1 MDSSTCFT
9 LIEENSSELVH
20 KRNRLDG
27 TNPTESILPLN
38 DSSIDDSIPG
48 LHHWF
53 LFLVWYQVRDSVH
66 FWEQADKLEQ
76 NGSDVFISI
85 VYHAIFLFSSP

>member
-1 MDSSTCFT
+1 MSKGKRDNAVHTNDSPHLKMDSSTCFT

-48 LHHWF
+48 LHH
-53 LFLVWYQVRDSVH
+53 
-66 FWEQADKLEQ
+66 
-76 NGSDVFISI
+76 
-85 VYHAIFLFSSP
+85 